1 MIGCTIIGA
10 IEGIGQLC
18 SILIN
23 QDIKQGSTYRLSSV
37 GLELEDLVISVV
49 EQLSETVAFA
59 VAATQSG
66 F

>member
-1 MIGCTIIGA
+1 M
-10 IEGIGQLC
+10 
-18 SILIN
+18 
-23 QDIKQGSTYRLSSV
+23 SSV
-37 GLELEDLVISVV
+37 GLELEDLIISVV

>member
-1 MIGCTIIGA
+1 M
-10 IEGIGQLC
+10 
-18 SILIN
+18 SF
-23 QDIKQGSTYRLSSV
+23 V
-37 GLELEDLVISVV
+37 GLELEDLIISVV

>member
-1 MIGCTIIGA
+1 M
-10 IEGIGQLC
+10 
-18 SILIN
+18 
-23 QDIKQGSTYRLSSV
+23 SSV

-59 VAATQSG
+59 VVATQSG